1 MTYPPGK
8 GLVKEAASLGSRK
21 SCRSKRWWELSDWK
35 FGTQRI
41 CSCFTVDSRE
51 ARGLRGRRVGN
62 KSIWVALVVCP
73 LGQAKSIGL
82 WWWARNKLMAGMTGQ
97 VLKVWEHQWWESW
110 IWKEL
115 HTCNDGDSQGK
126 LSGPQMCFIGLYSPS
141 IQHSSLASST
151 ELEPMLYKELSCPTY
166 FFCFILNCYPPCL
179 PSSNQ
184 LDGSDVFPKST
195 KLLPTS
201 EFICLPCYLSG
212 HHQATPTTFS
222 PGSFSTT
229 QISTQSVLTHQS
241 LTSYSSSVSSF
252 CFISFILTY
261 YHLLVC
267 SGTYNLFF
275 EYFVCTEM
283 PMRQKL
289 NLAAYPLL

>member
-1 MTYPPGK
+1 
-8 GLVKEAASLGSRK
+8 
-21 SCRSKRWWELSDWK
+21 
-35 FGTQRI
+35 
-41 CSCFTVDSRE
+41 
-51 ARGLRGRRVGN
+51 
-62 KSIWVALVVCP
+62 
-73 LGQAKSIGL
+73 
-82 WWWARNKLMAGMTGQ
+82 MTGQ

-115 HTCNDGDSQGK
+115 HTCNDRR
-126 LSGPQMCFIGLYSPS
+126 LSGQAIRSTNVFYWSLQPQHPAPS
-141 IQHSSLASST
+141 LTSST

-212 HHQATPTTFS
+212 HHQATPNHFLTWLFL
-222 PGSFSTT
+222 TT